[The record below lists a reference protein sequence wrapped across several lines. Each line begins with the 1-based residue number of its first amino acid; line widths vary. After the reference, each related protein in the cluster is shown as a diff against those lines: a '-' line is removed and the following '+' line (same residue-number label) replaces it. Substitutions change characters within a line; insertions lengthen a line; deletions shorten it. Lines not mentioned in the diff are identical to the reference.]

1 PTDKAYELKN
11 NKIRVIIMIKPPNV
25 ILETYDRD
33 VIFKITEKYI
43 QGVKPLKDYI
53 NLSYKQM
60 RYMLFEITSHP
71 ELVKYIQLVA
81 EPYTNTHFHSNE
93 SVSPY
98 VSYTDI
104 GSDYANDLSDCAI
117 WIQHEEIQLAYVKLY
132 VISAYVESNDTYIYG

>member
-1 PTDKAYELKN
+1 
-11 NKIRVIIMIKPPNV
+11 MIKPPNV

-71 ELVKYIQLVA
+71 ELVKYIQLVE
-81 EPYTNTHFHSNE
+81 EPYTNTHFHSIE

-132 VISAYVESNDTYIYG
+132 VISAYVESNDTYIYGFVLQPNIYKE